1 MLGLA
6 ASSWLSQQWV
16 GIKVSTVGPEVPGLG
31 FSQVLSH
38 LGEKKSL
45 WHHFLGK
52 LTAFLTFFFFLLAFL
67 FSLRQGSWIPR
78 VTRNTLFFWYFLFY
92 AVQIAFTISERA
104 VARR

>member
-1 MLGLA
+1 VLGLA

-45 WHHFLGK
+45 WDHFYTG
-52 LTAFLTFFFFLLAFL
+52 FINFFFSFGFFIFLKAGQLDTTCYKKY
-67 FSLRQGSWIPR
+67 SL
-78 VTRNTLFFWYFLFY
+78 FWYFLFY